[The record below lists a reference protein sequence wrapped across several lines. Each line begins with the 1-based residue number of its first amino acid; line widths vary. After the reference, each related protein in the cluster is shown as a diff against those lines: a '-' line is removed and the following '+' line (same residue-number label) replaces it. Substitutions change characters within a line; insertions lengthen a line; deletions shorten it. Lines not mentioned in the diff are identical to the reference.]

1 MGGSRVP
8 KSPGSHFEVGGRA
21 EPTPVTSISWRAET
35 RNPSFGPWDCGTLL
49 PAGTGGCHRLP
60 CSISWTG
67 WSQRHLPVC
76 PGATSRQ
83 LCSQRDQST
92 SSPIDH
98 RHVSPPGLAG
108 DKLTSL
114 LFAEWCC
121 RDTRGWRP
129 TLGQPRGATSLAARS
144 AERQAWG
151 AQAMG
156 PQRWVQEG
164 ASGRAVTQGCP
175 PLLADDEKQGTMGT
189 LAECAC
195 GGLPSSMAGSWGR
208 GSPTPHKPRALRSSP
223 TAARSR
229 EGPGGYFLLCPDC
242 IAQPVPLV
250 CSGLKLAWQ
259 DPMQAGGF
267 LSWHQ
272 NVQCPGGPSA
282 CGGSVAVSPADL
294 EVLGSPCSCQPLHAG
309 ISNVFEHAAATKTFR
324 GEEAEQVDR
333 NWRNS
338 YLPGVL
344 QAGSIFF
351 VILEN
356 FPKSG
361 TEGQVQCWE
370 RHKSVQGPGT
380 ACAMQ
385 SSPAR
390 WHTGSA
396 QLLPRA
402 ELHACR
408 ILASW

>member
-1 MGGSRVP
+1 M
-8 KSPGSHFEVGGRA
+8 
-21 EPTPVTSISWRAET
+21 
-35 RNPSFGPWDCGTLL
+35 
-49 PAGTGGCHRLP
+49 
-60 CSISWTG
+60 
-67 WSQRHLPVC
+67 C

-164 ASGRAVTQGCP
+164 ASGRAITQGCP

-195 GGLPSSMAGSWGR
+195 GGVPSSMAGSWGR
-208 GSPTPHKPRALRSSP
+208 GSPTPHKRRALRSSP

-242 IAQPVPLV
+242 IAQAVPLGV
-250 CSGLKLAWQ
+250 LMA
-259 DPMQAGGF
+259 QAGLAGPHTGRGLLVPAPKCSVPWGPQRLWGF
-267 LSWHQ
+267 
-272 NVQCPGGPSA
+272 C
-282 CGGSVAVSPADL
+282 GSVPSRSGGAGFPLFLPAP
-294 EVLGSPCSCQPLHAG
+294 PC
-309 ISNVFEHAAATKTFR
+309 R
-324 GEEAEQVDR
+324 
-333 NWRNS
+333 
-338 YLPGVL
+338 YL
-344 QAGSIFF
+344 
-351 VILEN
+351 
-356 FPKSG
+356 
-361 TEGQVQCWE
+361 QC
-370 RHKSVQGPGT
+370 
-380 ACAMQ
+380 
-385 SSPAR
+385 
-390 WHTGSA
+390 
-396 QLLPRA
+396 L
-402 ELHACR
+402 
-408 ILASW
+408 

>member
-1 MGGSRVP
+1 MATIFVGHAFWGAAGYPNHLAPILRWEKEQNPLQSPPSHGGPRDEA
-8 KSPGSHFEVGGRA
+8 H
-21 EPTPVTSISWRAET
+21 
-35 RNPSFGPWDCGTLL
+35 PSGPWDCGTLL

-60 CSISWTG
+60 CSISWAG

-76 PGATSRQ
+76 LGAASRQ

-98 RHVSPPGLAG
+98 HHVSPPGLAG

-114 LFAEWCC
+114 LFAEWHC
-121 RDTRGWRP
+121 RDTRGWSP
-129 TLGQPRGATSLAARS
+129 TLSQPRGATSLAARS

-164 ASGRAVTQGCP
+164 TSGRAVTQGCP
-175 PLLADDEKQGTMGT
+175 PLLADDEKQGTLGT

-195 GGLPSSMAGSWGR
+195 GGLPSGMAGSWGR
-208 GSPTPHKPRALRSSP
+208 GSPTPHKPWALRSSP

-267 LSWHQ
+267 LSQHQ

-282 CGGSVAVSPADL
+282 QSQPPMGLRGSVPGRSGGAGFPPRISALNLTCSFSSIAFGAGFMQFYSSITDDFLKEGDCTYPTASILQEIADGL
-294 EVLGSPCSCQPLHAG
+294 SIDGSLNLLLVETEGMYYWSLHKRLIIHTTSPLHG
-309 ISNVFEHAAATKTFR
+309 
-324 GEEAEQVDR
+324 
-333 NWRNS
+333 
-338 YLPGVL
+338 
-344 QAGSIFF
+344 
-351 VILEN
+351 
-356 FPKSG
+356 
-361 TEGQVQCWE
+361 
-370 RHKSVQGPGT
+370 
-380 ACAMQ
+380 
-385 SSPAR
+385 
-390 WHTGSA
+390 
-396 QLLPRA
+396 
-402 ELHACR
+402 
-408 ILASW
+408 